1 MNRGLK
7 KWLPGSRWLVI
18 GTPYLWLLLFFAIPF
33 AIVLKISFSHIAEAS
48 PPYTNLIEHVKNDIT
63 LRLNLGNYQAMFD
76 NPKYLGAFLSSLKIA
91 AISTFFCLMIGYPLA
106 YAISR
111 LNPSARNIAMML
123 VILPS
128 WTSFLIRIYAWMGI
142 LKDKGIINNMLLSLG
157 IIDEPITMLYTP
169 MATYIAIVY
178 AYLPF
183 MVMPLY
189 ANLIKHDNRLLE
201 AAYDLGATP
210 MKAFLRITLPLSMAG
225 IIAGSM
231 LVFIP
236 AVGEF
241 VIPELVGGPDT
252 KMIGKALWDEYFQ
265 AGDWPRA
272 SAIATTI
279 LLVLVIPIMI
289 FHRYQAK
296 QMEDRLS

>member
-63 LRLNLGNYQAMFD
+63 LRMNLGNYQAMFD

-91 AISTFFCLMIGYPLA
+91 AISTFFCLLIGYPLA

-111 LNPSARNIAMML
+111 LSPSARNIAMML

-142 LKDKGIINNMLLSLG
+142 LKDKGIINNMLLGLG

-210 MKAFLRITLPLSMAG
+210 IKAFLRITLPLSMAG

-279 LLVLVIPIMI
+279 LLVLVIPIMV

>member
-1 MNRGLK
+1 MKLNFK
-7 KWLPGSRWLVI
+7 KWLPGSRWFVI

-33 AIVLKISFSHIAEAS
+33 AIVLKISFSHMMDAS
-48 PPYTNLIEHVKNDIT
+48 PPYSDLIQHIGNDVT
-63 LRLNLGNYQAMFD
+63 LRLNLGNYQAMFE
-76 NPKYLGAFLSSLKIA
+76 NPKYIGAFLSSLKIA
-91 AISTFFCLMIGYPLA
+91 AISTVFCLLIGYPLA
-106 YAISR
+106 YSISR
-111 LNPSARNIAMML
+111 LSPATRNVAMML

-142 LKDKGIINNMLLSLG
+142 LKDNGLINNMLMGMG
-157 IIDEPITMLYTP
+157 IIDEPLKIMYTP
-169 MATYIAIVY
+169 VAAYIGIVY

-210 MKAFLRITLPLSMAG
+210 IKAFLKITLPLSTAG

-236 AVGEF
+236 AVGEY
-241 VIPELVGGPDT
+241 VIPELLGGPDT
-252 KMIGKALWDEYFQ
+252 KMIGKTLWDEYFQ

-279 LLVLVIPIMI
+279 LMVLVIPIMV
-289 FHRYQAK
+289 FHQYQAR
-296 QMEDRLS
+296 QLEDRLA

>member
-48 PPYTNLIEHVKNDIT
+48 PPYTNLIEHVSNDIT
-63 LRLNLGNYQAMFD
+63 LRLNLGNYQSMIE

-91 AISTFFCLMIGYPLA
+91 AISTFFCLLIGYPLA

-111 LNPSARNIAMML
+111 LSPSARNIAMML

-142 LKDKGIINNMLLSLG
+142 LKDKGIINNMLLNMG

>member
-48 PPYTNLIEHVKNDIT
+48 PPYTNLIEHVKNDVT
-63 LRLNLGNYQAMFD
+63 LRLNLGNYQSMIE
-76 NPKYLGAFLSSLKIA
+76 NPKYLSAFLSSLKIA
-91 AISTFFCLMIGYPLA
+91 AISTFFCLLIGYPLA

-142 LKDKGIINNMLLSLG
+142 LKDKGIINNMLISIG

-210 MKAFLRITLPLSMAG
+210 IKAFLRITLPLSMAG